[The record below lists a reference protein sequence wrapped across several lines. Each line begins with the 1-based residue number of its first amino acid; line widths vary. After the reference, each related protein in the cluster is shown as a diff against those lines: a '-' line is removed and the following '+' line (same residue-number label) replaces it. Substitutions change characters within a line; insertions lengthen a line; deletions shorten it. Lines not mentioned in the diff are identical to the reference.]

1 MLNVPFWPASRLS
14 GICRF
19 IFLCGFLFYAGLPFA
34 GAQSTAPSSQAPQTD
49 SSQKPAAAESKETG
63 TSLPAP
69 AQSQSPNP
77 ATKAEV
83 TVQDQGTTFRLNV
96 NLVQVHVTVRD
107 GSGKPVANLRK
118 EDFLLYDQG
127 KPQAISTFSVET
139 RESRR
144 EKAKIAASS
153 ASTDEASGQKASVLP
168 DRFIALV
175 FDDTHIS
182 MQDAAYLRTQADK
195 FLDGIAPTDRV
206 GIFSTSGEM
215 SHNFT
220 NDKEALKKTLLSLIP
235 HARFPVDPSVCPDI
249 NFYEANQ
256 IVNYQNTDVLN
267 VLKQVVIDIC
277 PPVVGGPTAAQQLQ
291 MAANAIV
298 QSRAHQV
305 LAQGETDAQ
314 FVYRFMQDV
323 LTHLSVMPGERAMIL
338 ASPGFLMTPSQYQ
351 DLSIVIDQANHSNI
365 VINTLDARGL
375 YGSAPFGDIAEVT
388 HIDPAVAS
396 QVASYGL
403 LEQDERASVLN
414 DFSFGTGGA
423 YYGNSN
429 DLASDLNQLGTA
441 PEVSYVLGFSPQS
454 QKMDGSFH
462 TLKVSLAQKNKYS
475 IQARHGYYAPRHVND
490 PAEQA
495 HQDIVAAAFSRDE
508 ILGLPLQIQTQYFK
522 TDAADARVSVV
533 SRIDLKGIRFRK
545 AEGWTMDDFTVA
557 TAIFDDNGNFVAGQ
571 QKVVQMKLQDQ
582 TYANYLRTGLAVKFN
597 FDLKPGR
604 YAVRQVVRDS
614 EGGQM
619 AARNGSVEIPN

>member
-1 MLNVPFWPASRLS
+1 MR
-14 GICRF
+14 RF
-19 IFLCGFLFYAGLPFA
+19 ILICSFLFYAGLPFA
-34 GAQSTAPSSQAPQTD
+34 RAQVPPPSSQASQTD
-49 SSQKPAAAESKETG
+49 SSQKPAPADTKGTET
-63 TSLPAP
+63 SSPPP
-69 AQSQSPNP
+69 AQSQSPNS
-77 ATKAEV
+77 ATKTEV
-83 TVQDQGTTFRLNV
+83 TIQEQGTTFRLNV

-107 GSGKPVANLRK
+107 ASGKPVPNLRK
-118 EDFLLYDQG
+118 DDFLLYDQG

-144 EKAKIAASS
+144 EKAKVAANSG
-153 ASTDEASGQKASVLP
+153 STDGASEQQAPVLP

-195 FLDGIAPTDRV
+195 FLDGIVPTDRV
-206 GIFSTSGEM
+206 AIFSSSGEM

-235 HARFPVDPSVCPDI
+235 RSRFPIDHSICPDV
-249 NFYEANQ
+249 NYYEANQ
-256 IVNYQNTDVLN
+256 IVNYQNTAVLDVLR
-267 VLKQVVIDIC
+267 QVVIDIC

-291 MAANAIV
+291 MAANFIV
-298 QSRAHQV
+298 QSRAQEV
-305 LAQGETDAQ
+305 LGHGDIEAQ

-323 LTHLSVMPGERAMIL
+323 LTHLSVMPGERVMIL
-338 ASPGFLMTPSQYQ
+338 ASPGFLMTPGQYQ

-388 HIDPAVAS
+388 HIDPAVAA
-396 QVASYGL
+396 QIASYNL
-403 LEQDERASVLN
+403 ADQDERASVLN

-429 DLASDLNQLGTA
+429 DLASGLNQLGTA

-462 TLKVSLAQKNKYS
+462 TLKVSLAQKNKYI

-522 TDAADARVSVV
+522 TDAAVARVSVV
-533 SRIDLKGIRFRK
+533 SRIDLKGIHFRK
-545 AEGWTMDDFTVA
+545 AEGWSMDDFTVA
-557 TAIFDDNGNFVAGQ
+557 TAIFDDNGNFVAGL
-571 QKVVQMKLQDQ
+571 QKVVKMKFQDP
-582 TYANYLRTGLAVKFN
+582 TYQNYLRTGLTVKSN

-604 YAVRQVVRDS
+604 YTVRQVVRDS